1 MHLFEIPDLPLDAF
15 RPRPCGAMTLHGK
28 SDAPPPPDF
37 AGAASATAAGNLE
50 AAKYATKANRANQYT
65 PYGSLEWQ
73 DLGNDKWSQSINLTP
88 QGQALLNQDQKTS
101 QNLANLQDTA
111 SGRVAAQQQAG
122 WGDDKLVKPTFN
134 PGETAQDA
142 IMRRT
147 QPMLDRSRASAET
160 RLANQG
166 IQQGSEAWRNAQDDI
181 GRQENDAY
189 SQAALQGISTG
200 QQARQQGIQEQ
211 QYFNTRDLNALNALR
226 TGSQVTN
233 PTFGGYAQQATT
245 AGPDMLGAAGA
256 QYSADIAANN
266 ANNASSG
273 ALMGGLFSLGSA
285 ALGAPTGSGGAKLIG
300 MLSDRRLKVNIK
312 KVGKLDNG
320 LNVYAYEYVWG
331 GPTQIGV
338 MAQEV
343 ELINPAAVGE
353 IAGYKVVNYAAI

>member
-1 MHLFEIPDLPLDAF
+1 MGKPKAPATPDYQ
-15 RPRPCGAMTLHGK
+15 
-28 SDAPPPPDF
+28 
-37 AGAASATAAGNLE
+37 GAAQATAAGNLE
-50 AAKYATKANRANQYT
+50 SAKYATQANRANQYT
-65 PYGSLEWQ
+65 PYGSLEWN
-73 DLGNDKWSQSINLTP
+73 DLGDNKWEQRINLTP
-88 QGQALLNQDQKTS
+88 EGQSLLDQGNKTS
-101 QNLANLQDTA
+101 ANLAGLQDEA
-111 SGRVAAQQQAG
+111 SARVKAQQAAG
-122 WGDDKLVKPTFN
+122 WGDQNLVQSPFN

-245 AGPDMLGAAGA
+245 AGPNMLGAAQSTYDA
-256 QYSADIAANN
+256 QLAATN
-266 ANNASSG
+266 AQNAG
-273 ALMGGLFSLGSA
+273 IGNLTKGLFGLGSA
-285 ALGAPTGSGGAKLIG
+285 YLGG
-300 MLSDRRLKVNIK
+300 M
-312 KVGKLDNG
+312 
-320 LNVYAYEYVWG
+320 
-331 GPTQIGV
+331 
-338 MAQEV
+338 
-343 ELINPAAVGE
+343 
-353 IAGYKVVNYAAI
+353 

>member
-1 MHLFEIPDLPLDAF
+1 M
-15 RPRPCGAMTLHGK
+15 GK
-28 SDAPPPPDF
+28 SSAPAAPDYT
-37 AGAASATAAGNLE
+37 AAANATAAGNLE
-50 AAKYATKANRANQYT
+50 AARFATTANRANQYT
-65 PYGSLEWQ
+65 PYGSLEWN
-73 DLGNDKWSQSINLTP
+73 DLGNDRWEQRVNLTDE
-88 QGQALLNQDQKTS
+88 GQALLDQSNRTS
-101 QNLANLQDTA
+101 QNLAELQDEA
-111 SGRVAAQQQAG
+111 SSRVAGQQAAG
-122 WGDDKLVKPTFN
+122 WGDENLVRSTFN

-245 AGPDMLGAAGA
+245 AGPDLMGAARSTYDA
-256 QYSADIAANN
+256 QLANSN
-266 ANNASSG
+266 AENAE
-273 ALMGGLFSLGSA
+273 MGGLTSGLFGLGSA
-285 ALGAPTGSGGAKLIG
+285 YLGGPGGAK
-300 MLSDRRLKVNIK
+300 
-312 KVGKLDNG
+312 
-320 LNVYAYEYVWG
+320 
-331 GPTQIGV
+331 
-338 MAQEV
+338 
-343 ELINPAAVGE
+343 
-353 IAGYKVVNYAAI
+353 IAGMFGGK